1 VTTYY
6 VTVSMGD
13 SAGAPDQNLF
23 ETVAGDTGSTTADA
37 VDDTL
42 TIAGGTG
49 ITTAVSGD
57 TLTITTDGRPDQN
70 LFETVAGDTGST
82 TADAVD
88 DTLTIAGDATTGV
101 DTAVSGDTVTI
112 SLDLDALPTE
122 ASTKGVTSGGAYTAY
137 AGVASALGA
146 HTSNAGIHIDW
157 RSAAENLS
165 TSGTITSTGDIETTA
180 GDITASGQV
189 NSATAAF
196 SGDVTVGGDL
206 TVDGLFDASIARTVI
221 ENTSDLDD
229 YNSDGFYAWSTAP
242 SNAPGSLDDMMMDVV
257 SDGTRPT
264 QTVWGG
270 AGGVRMFFRRK
281 DGGTWQSWQEVL
293 VDGSAG
299 DFSVTGDIEST
310 AGNITANGQIEGA
323 TGAFSSDVTIGGNL
337 TVSGSTSITISR
349 TVLDSGDD
357 LDSYTTDGRYAWAAS
372 VPTNAPGGFD
382 NMMMNVDGDGSYP
395 TQTVWGSDYGV
406 RMFFRRRDGGTWQS
420 WQKVFID
427 NGSGVLST
435 DTISESTSDTGVTV
449 DGLLIKDGSIPEA
462 AVTEHEAAIDHDELT
477 NAGGNQHID
486 WTSASD
492 NLSTSGTITSTGDIS
507 TDGNVYINA
516 SGPESDAFI
525 DFFKGVGTARISWD
539 STNTRFNLN
548 RQLSVDTSIETPGYI
563 IIDNDGSLGEEAYL
577 YFFDGGQY
585 LKMRTDEDFEM
596 SQDLV
601 VPSLITDTVSES
613 TSGNGVVVDGVT
625 LKDGGI
631 SVTGTIDITG
641 PSSDIT
647 TQGAISATGDI
658 ESTAGDVVANGQI
671 EGATGAFS
679 SDVTIGGNLTV
690 SGSTSITI
698 SRTVLDS
705 GDDLDSYTTD
715 GRYAWAASVPTNA
728 PGGLD
733 NMMMNVDGDG
743 SYPTQMV
750 WGGDGGVR
758 MFFRRRDG
766 GTWQSWQE
774 AFIDGS
780 AGDFSVTGDIETTAG
795 DITASGQ
802 VNAATGA
809 FSSDVT
815 ISGDLTVSGS
825 TSITEARVVLD
836 ATDDLDDFTSDGKYA
851 WASGD
856 LPTNAP
862 VTDSMMMNVD
872 GDGYYPTQTVW
883 GGAGGVEVY
892 YRRRDGGTWQSW
904 RQAAILDA
912 DGELTVDDNIK
923 ANGNVYVDA
932 DGSTSN
938 TGYLFFAGGVS
949 KYLAWD
955 GTNER
960 FAISDTVNLG
970 GNASTLA
977 RALLAGGPGI
987 YSGSGSPEGAVT
999 AAVGSTY
1006 HRTDGGSG
1014 TSFYVKESGTG
1025 NTGWVAK

>member
-137 AGVASALGA
+137 AGVLSALGA

-157 RSAAENLS
+157 RSTAENLS

-281 DGGTWQSWQEVL
+281 DGGTWQSWQEV
-293 VDGSAG
+293 
-299 DFSVTGDIEST
+299 
-310 AGNITANGQIEGA
+310 
-323 TGAFSSDVTIGGNL
+323 
-337 TVSGSTSITISR
+337 
-349 TVLDSGDD
+349 
-357 LDSYTTDGRYAWAAS
+357 
-372 VPTNAPGGFD
+372 
-382 NMMMNVDGDGSYP
+382 
-395 TQTVWGSDYGV
+395 
-406 RMFFRRRDGGTWQS
+406 
-420 WQKVFID
+420 FID

-449 DGLLIKDGSIPEA
+449 DGLLIKDGNIPEA

-658 ESTAGDVVANGQI
+658 ESTAGDVIANGQI